1 MVEPEVVVK
10 IRRPRRVRLP
20 EARGSSS
27 SRDTSNEV
35 VRAASSGQNSRL
47 RAGIEKETEGVTLV
61 SMRHSAPQF
70 PLHPYIPRQF

>member
-1 MVEPEVVVK
+1 MRTDGRAVQERTLRPGGANGGAGGRREDPET
-10 IRRPRRVRLP
+10 
-20 EARGSSS
+20 EA
-27 SRDTSNEV
+27 

-47 RAGIEKETEGVTLV
+47 RAGIERETEGVTLV